1 MAQTKLITANSYN
14 NNNTV
19 MLGAGNVP
27 TGGPASSL
35 TLSNAHKSV
44 AKHDTLPVSG
54 VTLGTIKSIPARQFN
69 KQTDGEYVGM
79 IICDSVA
86 GVADTTL
93 RGGNSDNGQDSR
105 SYFKQYNRIDVT
117 IDAETGAVTR
127 NSLDGDVVLASGFDN
142 TTGRNADHVYGVGGE
157 FTYMVKGVS
166 ATNADYPV

>member
-1 MAQTKLITANSYN
+1 MAQTKLISANSYN

-105 SYFKQYNRIDVT
+105 SYFKQYNRIDVS
-117 IDAETGAVTR
+117 IDAETGVVTAGS
-127 NSLDGDVVLASGFDN
+127 NNGSVVLASGIN
-142 TTGRNADHVYGVGGE
+142 NVTGRNADHVMSVGGE
-157 FTYMVKGVS
+157 FTYMVTGKTP
-166 ATNADYPV
+166 TNADHTV

>member
-27 TGGPASSL
+27 TNGPAASL

-44 AKHDTLPVSG
+44 AKHDTLPSSG

-79 IICDSVA
+79 IVCDTVA
-86 GVADTTL
+86 GVANTTL
-93 RGGNSDNGQDSR
+93 RGGSSDVSQDSR
-105 SYFKQYNRIDVT
+105 SYFKQYNRIDIS
-117 IDAETGAVTR
+117 IDTETGVVT
-127 NSLDGDVVLASGFDN
+127 DGANNGAVVLASGLDN
-142 TTGRNADHVYGVGGE
+142 VTGRNADHVMSVGGE

-166 ATNADYPV
+166 ATNADYSV